1 MHKYYLLKNLFFH
14 GNYNL
19 LINPNHPD
27 LSKKT
32 WILLKKYKS
41 KSNLP
46 IYWNHPMQSCWHY
59 IQNQMNYA
67 GLIQGEVNMD
77 ALFQQ
82 IK

>member
-1 MHKYYLLKNLFFH
+1 MQKLMLQAIISDQKALKWESSAVDDNLP
-14 GNYNL
+14 NL
-19 LINPNHPD
+19 IYFCM
-27 LSKKT
+27 KE
-32 WILLKKYKS
+32 YKS

-59 IQNQMNYA
+59 IQNQMNFA